1 MRVCGAGGDGWA
13 CDRSSDRY
21 SLTNGLCRTHYTQRR
36 RGKGLAPIDP
46 DRASAEGRT
55 CSFTGC
61 VRVLSARGFCT
72 GHYQQHSKGQGLT
85 PLREKR
91 GQGVVQEMVRRGSI
105 ECRSR
110 GASKPASEYS
120 LLNASGM
127 PRPYCKPCNAERVR
141 LNHYNLTRAFV
152 DLLLEFQ
159 QGKCAVCRSAPTDR
173 RAMRIDHDHACCPRP
188 GSCGHCVRGL
198 VCENCNIRGIAWY
211 GALPIDLRTFGLLN
225 DYLADPPAKR
235 LVQADGRSESDVGRP
250 LA

>member
-1 MRVCGAGGDGWA
+1 
-13 CDRSSDRY
+13 
-21 SLTNGLCRTHYTQRR
+21 
-36 RGKGLAPIDP
+36 
-46 DRASAEGRT
+46 
-55 CSFTGC
+55 
-61 VRVLSARGFCT
+61 
-72 GHYQQHSKGQGLT
+72 
-85 PLREKR
+85 
-91 GQGVVQEMVRRGSI
+91 
-105 ECRSR
+105 
-110 GASKPASEYS
+110 
-120 LLNASGM
+120 M